1 MAQVTDFLVRRIT
14 GQPRHPLARVGV
26 GVGLA
31 GLVIAARLALV
42 PSMGQGMPFV
52 AFIPA
57 VLLATLLGGGLSGV
71 TAALILAFASP
82 FVLLPDDQQAGAL
95 RRLLLGEAL
104 FLGSSGFVIWIVA
117 TLRATVAREVAAR
130 ETERLLRLELHHR
143 VKNTLAVVQALAD
156 QSFREG
162 GDPDADRQAFSARLS
177 ALAGVHDVLVD
188 RAWRSVTL
196 ESLAER
202 ALAPFRPPRP
212 DALVLSGPPVFIP
225 PVSIPPEAAVALA
238 LCLHELATNA
248 AKHGA
253 LSSDH
258 GQVRLSWRVDDK
270 AIDGKPI
277 DRKAGARRLSLE
289 WRETGGPAPASEPGR
304 RRGFGARLLARALA
318 AQPGAQAALE
328 FLPDGARWTAAFDL
342 DGA

>member
-1 MAQVTDFLVRRIT
+1 MTDFLVRRIT
-14 GQPRHPLARVGV
+14 GQPRHPLARVGI

-71 TAALILAFASP
+71 TAALILAFVSP
-82 FVLLPDDQQAGAL
+82 FVLLPHDQQIGAL
-95 RRLLLGEAL
+95 RRLVLGEAL

-130 ETERLLRLELHHR
+130 EAEGLLRLELHHR

-162 GDPDADRQAFSARLS
+162 GDPDADRQAFHARLS
-177 ALAGVHDVLVD
+177 ALAGVHDVLVE
-188 RAWRSVTL
+188 RAWRSVAL
-196 ESLAER
+196 DALAER
-202 ALAPFRPPRP
+202 ALAPFRPARP
-212 DALVLSGPPVFIP
+212 DALVLSGPPVA
-225 PVSIPPEAAVALA
+225 IPPEAAVALA

-253 LSSDH
+253 LSSDRGH
-258 GQVRLSWRVDDK
+258 VRLSWR
-270 AIDGKPI
+270 IDGDADPP
-277 DRKAGARRLSLE
+277 RLSLE
-289 WRETGGPAPASEPGR
+289 WRETGGPAPAPDSSR
-304 RRGFGARLLARALA
+304 RQGFGARLLARALA
-318 AQPGAQAALE
+318 ARPGAQAALE

-342 DGA
+342 DAA